1 MNFWDELQKKFIPW
15 NIPRY
20 EIFVRYSR
28 THQFFDQISVS
39 HSGWVHKLCKLNSNI
54 ITCLVKLKK
63 IIKVGPFL
71 SNFYSLWHVFKF
83 LTALTRLR
91 SKKLL
96 WWLNN
101 SLCPPH
107 IVIFHLNAPWEL
119 LTGDLY
125 YFIFTLPGNYFLG
138 ICLSFVS
145 WWWQLSQWLH

>member
-1 MNFWDELQKKFIPW
+1 MCSAICNHF
-15 NIPRY
+15 
-20 EIFVRYSR
+20 
-28 THQFFDQISVS
+28 
-39 HSGWVHKLCKLNSNI
+39 CKLSQIPLLYFQFSQNE
-54 ITCLVKLKK
+54 VKK

-107 IVIFHLNAPWEL
+107 IVIH
-119 LTGDLY
+119 
-125 YFIFTLPGNYFLG
+125 ISSSRSLG
-138 ICLSFVS
+138 ITSRGSVHRVLRSCVFWFLEKFEKKNLLKVYTSIPTTVALQVLNS
-145 WWWQLSQWLH
+145 CY